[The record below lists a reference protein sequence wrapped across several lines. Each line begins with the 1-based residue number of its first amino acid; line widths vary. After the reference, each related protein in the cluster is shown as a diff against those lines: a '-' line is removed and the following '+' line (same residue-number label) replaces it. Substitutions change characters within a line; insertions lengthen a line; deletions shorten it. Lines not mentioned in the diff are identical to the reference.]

1 MPNRLIFFAVA
12 VASFMLG
19 AVVSGTAQSYPGRAI
34 KIIVAGVAGSPVDIQ
49 TRMIADK
56 LSARL
61 AQPIVVENRTGAAGN
76 LGAEAVA
83 KAAPDGY
90 TLLVVLDTTLTVNPS
105 LYQKLPFDPERDFRP
120 ISILA
125 VSSTM
130 LVVHPSVPVKSVS
143 EFVAFAK
150 TEPVPYAHGGNG
162 SPGHLSMEYFR
173 LQAGFQA
180 IPVPYRGNAP
190 LVTDLVAG
198 QIKSGFVGTAGVIE
212 HVRAGRLKGL
222 AISARSRSPL
232 APDVPTLAEVGYPDF
247 NVELYYVMLAPAAVP
262 ESITALLEREV
273 RQALQSPDLREKFRA
288 QGTEIVAST
297 AIEAKTRV
305 EADAKMWAK
314 VVKAANMRLE

>member
-1 MPNRLIFFAVA
+1 
-12 VASFMLG
+12 
-19 AVVSGTAQSYPGRAI
+19 
-34 KIIVAGVAGSPVDIQ
+34 
-49 TRMIADK
+49 MIADK

-61 AQPIVVENRTGAAGN
+61 GQPIVVENRTGAAGN

-83 KAAPDGY
+83 RSAPDGY

-105 LYQKLPFDPERDFRP
+105 LYQKLAFDPERDFRP

-130 LVVHPSVPVKSVS
+130 LVVHPSVPVDSVP

-150 TEPVPYAHGGNG
+150 KEPMPYAHGGNG

-173 LQAGFQA
+173 LQADFQA
-180 IPVPYRGNAP
+180 TPVPYRGNAP
-190 LVTDLVAG
+190 LVTDLIAG

-222 AISARSRSPL
+222 AVSARSRSLL
-232 APDVPTLAEVGYPDF
+232 APTVPTLAEVGYPDF
-247 NVELYYVMLAPAAVP
+247 NVELYYVMLVPAGVP
-262 ESITALLEREV
+262 EPIAGLLEREV
-273 RQALQSPDLREKFRA
+273 RQALQSPDLREKFRSQA
-288 QGTEIVAST
+288 TEIAATTS
-297 AIEAKTRV
+297 AEAKARLK
-305 EADAKMWAK
+305 ADAEMWAK